1 MRNDLKK
8 YYSEEFKESVK
19 KMKRSCTIR
28 FLCCAFLVF
37 AYFINPTAIQLI
49 LAILGGVFGL
59 IFAAI
64 VAGLVINPVVVMNMA
79 KVNNK
84 KTSSKKNIAKKNK
97 WGLVYG

>member
-1 MRNDLKK
+1 MKK
-8 YYSEEFKESVK
+8 YYSEDFKESVK

-37 AYFINPTAIQLI
+37 AYFINPTVIQLI

-64 VAGLVINPVVVMNMA
+64 VAGLVVNPMVVMDMA
-79 KVNNK
+79 KVNK
-84 KTSSKKNIAKKNK
+84 KTPSKKNIAKKNK
-97 WGLVYG
+97 

>member
-1 MRNDLKK
+1 MKNDMKK

-37 AYFINPTAIQLI
+37 AYFINPTALQLI

-64 VAGLVINPVVVMNMA
+64 VAGLVFNPIAVMDMA

-84 KTSSKKNIAKKNK
+84 KTSSKKNTAKKNK
-97 WGLVYG
+97 

>member
-1 MRNDLKK
+1 MKK

-19 KMKRSCTIR
+19 KMRRSCTIR

-64 VAGLVINPVVVMNMA
+64 VAGLFIDPVVVMDMA
-79 KVNNK
+79 KVNK
-84 KTSSKKNIAKKNK
+84 KTPSKKNTAKKNK
-97 WGLVYG
+97 